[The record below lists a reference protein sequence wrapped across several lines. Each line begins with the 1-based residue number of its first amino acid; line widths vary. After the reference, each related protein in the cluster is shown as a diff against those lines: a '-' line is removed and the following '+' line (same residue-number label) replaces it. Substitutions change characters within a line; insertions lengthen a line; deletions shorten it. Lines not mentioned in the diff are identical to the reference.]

1 MSIRKFK
8 FVSPGVFTREIDQS
22 QLPAADSTPGP
33 VIIGRLPQGPA
44 MEPVAVRSYDEFV
57 QVFGNPIPGRANG
70 DVWRDGNYQGPTYA
84 AYAAQAYL
92 RNSTDGVTIIR
103 LAGLEAQDSNN
114 GDAGWETVDTS
125 PAYAS
130 NGGAFG
136 LYVCANGGNNDAP
149 GTQQGYLGAVFYVAS
164 GGAVILTGSLAR
176 TAPTAITGGIDG
188 LFGTSSND
196 TSAQGPTYRAAILDA
211 AGTVVHKTEFNFDPS
226 SRSFIRKVFNTNP
239 QTVNTAV
246 VPSASVAQG
255 GQYYWLGETYESW
268 IQQQLNANTLDSGSY
283 GLLMAFD
290 KADKADYNTD
300 FKSAESGWFF
310 SQDLST
316 NNAEYYADDM
326 QKLFKVHALEPGKW
340 VQDNIKISIQDLS
353 YSRSTSGKNNYA
365 TFTLVLR
372 RADDSDKNQQVV
384 ERYSNLSLNPM
395 ADNYISKKI
404 GDKYVVWD
412 QNTKVLRE
420 YGDYNNVSKYIR
432 IQVNDAVQAGT
443 LDPNMLPFGVEGPTK
458 FRNVLIGP
466 TVADPIESE
475 VAPLSMRSAALG
487 AMKFAYGDV
496 VTDYTASLN
505 FPEMSL
511 RLSSSAGDPFNQTNS
526 YFGAQADAFL
536 ENGTGAYNS
545 RQFSPDWSD
554 MVNRLA
560 GAVST
565 TITEPQW
572 RFSLDEVVQDTGK
585 SAAYY
590 LSGSRVGGSA
600 LSVAGSKGWRTV
612 VDNEW
617 TRFTAPLFGG
627 FDGLD
632 ITELE
637 PFRNTGMAAGATR
650 QTNYALNT
658 LRTAIELIN
667 DPEVVEM
674 NVATIPGV
682 TNENVTRVL
691 VETCEERGDAL
702 AIIDLPD
709 VYLPYTEGTAYATTA
724 ARGTVSSTITNL
736 EDRQLDSSYGCT
748 YYPWVQIQDTSTSN
762 NRLWVPP
769 SVAALGTFASS
780 EAATEVWFAP
790 AGFNRGGLSTGAA
803 GLPVLNVSQKLT
815 SRDRD
820 NLYDANINP
829 IASFPSEGIV
839 IFGQKTL
846 QITPSAL
853 DRINVRRM
861 MIFVK
866 KQVSIF
872 ANQILFDQN
881 VRSTWNRFI
890 GLVDPF
896 LASVKSRLGISE
908 YKLILD
914 ETTTTPDLV
923 DQNIV
928 YAKIFI
934 KPAKAI
940 EYIALDFFI
949 TNQGASF
956 ED

>member
-1 MSIRKFK
+1 MSIKKFK

-22 QLPAADSTPGP
+22 QLPAADSSPGP

-44 MEPVAVRSYDEFV
+44 MEPVAIRSFEEYV
-57 QVFGNPIPGRANG
+57 QVFGNPVPGRANG

-92 RNSTDGVTIIR
+92 KNSTDGVTIVR
-103 LAGLEAQDSNN
+103 LAGLDAQDSVTA
-114 GDAGWETVDTS
+114 GAAGWETVDTDT
-125 PAYAS
+125 AVAS

-136 LYVCANGGNNDAP
+136 LFICDQGDGGATP
-149 GTQQGYLGAVFYVAS
+149 GEKQGYLAAVWYIQS

-176 TAPTAITGGIDG
+176 QTAPSGGIDG
-188 LFGTSSND
+188 LFGTSSD
-196 TSAQGPTYRAAILDA
+196 GGTSGPVFKASILDA
-211 AGTVVHKTEFNFDPS
+211 AGDSVHKTEFNFDPS
-226 SRSFIRKVFNTNP
+226 SRNFIRKVFNTNP
-239 QTVNTAV
+239 QTVNTTV
-246 VPSASVAQG
+246 VPSSSVSQG
-255 GQYYWLGETYESW
+255 GQYYWLGETYESF
-268 IQQQLNANTLDSGSY
+268 IQKNINDDNINSGSY

-290 KADKADYNTD
+290 KADKADYNLD
-300 FKSAESGWFF
+300 YVSAESGWFF
-310 SQDLST
+310 SQDLT
-316 NNAEYYADDM
+316 TEATTYNPANM
-326 QKLFKVHALEPGKW
+326 QRLFKVVALEPGKW
-340 VQDNIKISIQDLS
+340 VQDNIKVSIQDLT
-353 YSRSTSGKNNYA
+353 YSRSTSGRNNYA

-372 RADDSDKNQQVV
+372 KTDDTDKNQQVV
-384 ERYSNLSLNPM
+384 ERYSNLSLNPL

-420 YGDYNNVSKYIR
+420 YGEYDNSSKYIR
-432 IQVNDAVQAGT
+432 IVVNSAVQAGT
-443 LDPNMLPFGVEGPTK
+443 ADPNMLPFGVEGPLK
-458 FRNVLIGP
+458 FKSITAAA
-466 TVADPIESE
+466 TVADPLETEI
-475 VAPLSMRSAALG
+475 APSSLKPTGWS
-487 AMKFAYGDV
+487 FATGSNI
-496 VTDYTASLN
+496 TDYTASLN
-505 FPEMSL
+505 FPEMVL
-511 RLSSSAGDPFNQTNS
+511 RKSSSAGDPYDQTNS

-536 ENGTGAYNS
+536 ENGTSAYNS

-554 MVNRLA
+554 MVHLLS
-560 GAVST
+560 GEVSDS
-565 TITEPQW
+565 ITEPMW
-572 RFSLDEVVQDTGK
+572 YFSLDDVVQPSGK
-585 SAAYY
+585 THAYY
-590 LSGSRVGGSA
+590 LSGSRADEDSVSATGS
-600 LSVAGSKGWRTV
+600 LGWRTV
-612 VDNEW
+612 IDNGW
-617 TRFTAPLFGG
+617 TRFTAPMFGG

-632 ITELE
+632 IKEIE
-637 PFRNTGMAAGATR
+637 PFRNTGMSTGATR
-650 QTNYALNT
+650 QNNYALNT
-658 LRTAIELIN
+658 VRTAIELIN

-674 NVATIPGV
+674 NVATIPGI

-709 VYLPYTEGTAYATTA
+709 VYLPFPEGKAYATTA
-724 ARGTVSSTITNL
+724 SRGSVSETTKGL
-736 EDRQLDSSYGCT
+736 DERQLDSSYGCT
-748 YYPWVQIQDTSTSN
+748 YYPWVQIQDTATSN

-769 SVAALGTFASS
+769 SVVALGTLASS
-780 EAATEVWFAP
+780 EASTEVWFAP

-846 QITPSAL
+846 QVTPSAL

-881 VRSTWNRFI
+881 VQSTWNRFI
-890 GLVDPF
+890 GVVDPF

>member
-1 MSIRKFK
+1 MSVRKFK

-22 QLPAADSTPGP
+22 QLPAADSSPGP

-44 MEPVAVRSYDEFV
+44 MEPVAVRSFEEFV
-57 QVFGNPIPGRANG
+57 QVFGNPVPGRANG
-70 DVWRDGNYQGPTYA
+70 DVWREGNYQGPTYA
-84 AYAAQAYL
+84 SYAAQAYL
-92 RNSTDGVTIIR
+92 RNSTDGITVVR
-103 LAGLEAQDSNN
+103 LAGLEAQDSTTG
-114 GDAGWETVDTS
+114 GDAGWETGDTDS
-125 PAYAS
+125 AFS
-130 NGGAFG
+130 DNGGAFG
-136 LYVCANGGNNDAP
+136 LFICDQGDGSATP
-149 GTQQGYLGAVFYVAS
+149 GAQEGYLAAIWYVQS
-164 GGAVILTGSLAR
+164 GGAVVLTGSLAR
-176 TAPTAITGGIDG
+176 SGAGSATRGIDG

-196 TSAQGPTYRAAILDA
+196 TSANGPTFRAAILDN
-211 AGTVVHKTEFNFDPS
+211 AGNEVHKTEFNFDPS

-239 QTVNTAV
+239 QAVNSAV
-246 VPSASVAQG
+246 VPSSSVAQG
-255 GQYYWLGETYESW
+255 GQYYWLGETYESF
-268 IQQQLNANTLDSGSY
+268 IQKNINEDNINSGSY

-290 KADKADYNTD
+290 KGDKADYNTD
-300 FKSAESGWFF
+300 FDSAESGWFF
-310 SQDLST
+310 SQDLTT
-316 NNAEYYADDM
+316 NAAEYDAANM
-326 QKLFKVHALEPGKW
+326 QRLFKVVALEPGKW

-353 YSRSTSGKNNYA
+353 YSRSTSGRNNYA

-372 RADDSDKNQQVV
+372 RADDTDKNQQVI
-384 ERYSNLSLNPM
+384 ERYSNLSLNPL

-420 YGDYNNVSKYIR
+420 YGEYDNVSKYIR
-432 IQVNDAVQAGT
+432 IVVNDAVQAGT
-443 LDPNMLPFGVEGPTK
+443 ADPNMLPFGVEGPLK
-458 FRNVLIGP
+458 FKPVSAGA
-466 TVADPIESE
+466 TVADPLETN
-475 VAPLSMRSAALG
+475 VAPLSLKPVGHSFATGSGITYSA
-487 AMKFAYGDV
+487 
-496 VTDYTASLN
+496 TLN
-505 FPEMSL
+505 FPEMTL
-511 RLSSSAGDPFNQTNS
+511 RKSSSAGDPFDQTNS

-536 ENGTGAYNS
+536 ENPNSYNS

-554 MVNRLA
+554 LVNRLS
-560 GAVST
+560 GEVST
-565 TITEPQW
+565 TLTEPMW
-572 RFSLDEVVQDTGK
+572 RFSLDDVVQPNGK
-585 SAAYY
+585 SYAYY
-590 LSGSRVGGSA
+590 LSGSRANEDSVSATGSA
-600 LSVAGSKGWRTV
+600 GWRTV
-612 VDNEW
+612 VDNGW
-617 TRFTAPLFGG
+617 TRFTAPMFGG

-632 ITELE
+632 ITEIE
-637 PFRNTGMAAGATR
+637 PFRNTGMDDATR
-650 QTNYALNT
+650 QDNYALNT
-658 LRTAIELIN
+658 VRTAIELIN

-674 NVATIPGV
+674 NVATIPGI

-691 VETCEERGDAL
+691 VETCEQRGDSL

-709 VYLPYTEGTAYATTA
+709 VYLPYPEGSAYATTA
-724 ARGTVSSTITNL
+724 GRGTVSATVTAL
-736 EDRQLDSSYGCT
+736 EQRQLDSSYGCT
-748 YYPWVQIQDTSTSN
+748 YYPWVQIQDTATSN

-780 EAATEVWFAP
+780 DAATEVWFAP
-790 AGFNRGGLSTGAA
+790 AGFNRGGLSAGAA
-803 GLPVLNVSQKLT
+803 GLPVLNVSEKLT

-820 NLYDANINP
+820 DLYDANINP
-829 IASFPSEGIV
+829 IASFPNEGIV

-881 VRSTWNRFI
+881 VQATWNRFI
-890 GLVDPF
+890 GIVDPF